1 MVRSKIK
8 EVGCVCVIFLER
20 LAGEDFSEV
29 SLRHSLKI
37 PLPHPSPDYYSV
49 ISLLS
54 DPDLEGLGWGAGRSC
69 RSKDLAFYSSGVN
82 GPSLHPTQNL

>member
-8 EVGCVCVIFLER
+8 EAGCTCVIFLEG

-29 SLRHSLKI
+29 SLRHSPKT

-54 DPDLEGLGWGAGRSC
+54 DPDLEGLWGGA
-69 RSKDLAFYSSGVN
+69 L
-82 GPSLHPTQNL
+82 